1 MLYQEIRHRW
11 YNGAESP
18 YCRHLHKMSCDACSR
33 VSETHLLSRHG
44 NKGNPNGNSV
54 VHRGEI
60 CSGESRRD
68 HVARSRGLGRNCTQ
82 SLYRVGNHSNR
93 SRHLFS
99 YYLLGSNQVH
109 EPLHVEGRSEE
120 KHVRDRD
127 ACALNVSDSH
137 QRGIPINECA
147 VEGKGII
154 QSRAAILESSTCTSP
169 SQLGSNE
176 ADLNAARFCRFGRL
190 GRI

>member
-1 MLYQEIRHRW
+1 M
-11 YNGAESP
+11 
-18 YCRHLHKMSCDACSR
+18 
-33 VSETHLLSRHG
+33 HG
-44 NKGNPNGNSV
+44 NKGNPNGNSFV
-54 VHRGEI
+54 RRGEI

-68 HVARSRGLGRNCTQ
+68 HVARSRGLGRNCMQ

-99 YYLLGSNQVH
+99 YYLLGSNQVN
-109 EPLHVEGRSEE
+109 EPLHVEERSEE
-120 KHVRDRD
+120 EKQVSDHD
-127 ACALNVSDSH
+127 AYTLDVSDSH

-147 VEGKGII
+147 VESKRII
-154 QSRAAILESSTCTSP
+154 QSRAAILESSTCMSP

-176 ADLNAARFCRFGRL
+176 ADLNAARFCRFDRL